1 MNARKHTFGKEI
13 MEPMSAIMFF
23 NCCQRACET
32 CTSKATPRMIRC
44 KHVASTGSSGCPKRD
59 GAVLT
64 ICNGTPKSCK
74 GSCGRTTPR
83 PQLATQSWWRPHAAP
98 GETGCFFPPARCG
111 SGDCLADAPFPILN
125 PPGQAPGPFILGRL
139 DI

>member
-64 ICNGTPKSCK
+64 IYNGTPKSSK

-83 PQLATQSWWRPHAAP
+83 RQYGDSELVEAARYANLLAYAP
-98 GETGCFFPPARCG
+98 LG
-111 SGDCLADAPFPILN
+111 PFPILN
-125 PPGQAPGPFILGRL
+125 LVKQR
-139 DI
+139 